1 MKELGNMAKQ
11 GLRANKV
18 LSSGRLAGPPKVQ
31 GVKKRVAV
39 RKTQSSMNSLCSTD
53 SEDQVVVIHKGLDR
67 CAALLKDILHSE
79 DSEIIRSNQGKT
91 GFTKTVP
98 KLLTGK
104 GNISKKKVPKKHV
117 HASHVHKE
125 IISSSERNTILGKIA
140 VVNKE
145 QSSSTCER
153 NSNFQPVHIP
163 SSQHSP
169 LMQAGL
175 CEHVQTQMSL
185 MTSQLP
191 EGSCSVMPSKSC
203 GLVSDSGCHGSTPFN
218 SRLPSSTPTLS
229 PQRPAA
235 PVSYHMSAPT
245 NCCNQNN
252 SSGGSIFPIGSNTA
266 GAITSHQQTSSASDV
281 LSYIPGNGPP
291 NHSKANYLQPAF
303 QNETSSEQANNDHQL
318 LRDSEMLLHIQSH
331 LAQLQQRNAESQRVS
346 RKYVMHIPAE
356 SDSPRDEE
364 SSEEQSEGTSNEE
377 EDLNG
382 LDVAPVRDTSC
393 QTSFEKTALQ
403 TNKTSPQKTA
413 QKVNKVK
420 YLLGEIK
427 ALISDQDD
435 TEVQRLIAELEE
447 SVCLLPA
454 AVGTTSLHA
463 DIALALQPLRSE
475 NAQLR
480 RRLRILN
487 QQLRERERAE
497 KEARSPDFNFE
508 LISLQSMNITLQ
520 SQLSQSQ
527 KSLEFLQGKNEELL
541 KVINNQKEENKKIGK
556 AIHEREQELLQSK
569 QQAEIEAAK
578 VKIEVEEALTKMKS
592 IQFKLEASEKENN
605 ILGITI
611 RQRDAEV
618 HRLRELTRTLQG
630 SMAKLL
636 SDLNADN
643 FRPKPGK
650 TLTPSLL
657 AAYDKQ
663 LQNDHCT
670 ASTSVMSYLKKLETD
685 NVLPDEE
692 APFSD
697 KIREAKSPDVTV
709 YESLV
714 APDGLFK
721 KLTVSEKPVR
731 YIENS
736 ILLSGSLSPISS
748 RSPLKRNINPKSDSG
763 TLLEEEHKP
772 DETMYIPFAS
782 SPSKT
787 KFADPERRM
796 CTPPRTGLPPR
807 NLDYNIQMSGSE
819 NHKHTGE
826 SNPQLQRS
834 EGSDFADKFGF
845 KKKVPSDPELIGS
858 RTKLEEWLPAKK
870 SENIKDF
877 SFEMCGKVGSPPPTK
892 CHWTP
897 QACQQ
902 AKDSQFKDKISVI
915 NSSFSTIDYRPKRID
930 GSMSSF
936 STFTSHDEQDF
947 RDGLADL
954 DANIA
959 RLQRT
964 LQANFP
970 QKLT

>member
-1 MKELGNMAKQ
+1 MAKQ
-11 GLRANKV
+11 GLRAHKA
-18 LSSGRLAGPPKVQ
+18 LSSGRLAGPAKVP
-31 GVKKRVAV
+31 GAKKRVAV

-67 CAALLKDILHSE
+67 CAALLKDILHNE
-79 DSEIIRSNQGKT
+79 DSEITRSNHGKT
-91 GFTKTVP
+91 VSTKTVS
-98 KLLTGK
+98 KSLTGK
-104 GNISKKKVPKKHV
+104 GTISKKKVPKKHV
-117 HASHVHKE
+117 LASHVHKE
-125 IISSSERNTILGKIA
+125 IVSSLERNTIPGKTA

-145 QSSSTCER
+145 QSSTCER
-153 NSNFQPVHIP
+153 NSNFQPVRIP
-163 SSQHSP
+163 SSKQSP
-169 LMQAGL
+169 LMQPGL

-185 MTSQLP
+185 MTSQVP
-191 EGSCSVMPSKSC
+191 EGARSAMPSKSC
-203 GLVSDSGCHGSTPFN
+203 GLVSDSGCQGSIPFN
-218 SRLPSSTPTLS
+218 YRLPSSTPALS
-229 PQRPAA
+229 PQHPAT
-235 PVSYHMSAPT
+235 PVGYHTSAPT
-245 NCCNQNN
+245 KCCNQNIPL
-252 SSGGSIFPIGSNTA
+252 GGPIFPIGSNAAATV
-266 GAITSHQQTSSASDV
+266 TSHQPISSASDM
-281 LSYIPGNGPP
+281 LSCIPVRGPS
-291 NHSKANYLQPAF
+291 NHSVTNYLPPAF
-303 QNETSSEQANNDHQL
+303 QNETSSKEANSDHQP
-318 LRDSEMLLHIQSH
+318 LRDSEMLLHIQ
-331 LAQLQQRNAESQRVS
+331 AQLTELQQRNAESQRVS
-346 RKYVMHIPAE
+346 RKYEMHIPAE
-356 SDSPRDEE
+356 SDSPRDEISSRE
-364 SSEEQSEGTSNEE
+364 QSEISSSEE
-377 EDLNG
+377 EDVNG

-393 QTSFEKTALQ
+393 QTSFEKTAFQ
-403 TNKTSPQKTA
+403 TKKTSPQKTA

-435 TEVQRLIAELEE
+435 SEVQRLIAELEE

-454 AVGTTSLHA
+454 AVGTTNLHA

-497 KEARSPDFNFE
+497 KEARSPDLNFE
-508 LISLQSMNITLQ
+508 LLSLQSMNITLQ

-527 KSLEFLQGKNEELL
+527 KSLELLQGKNEELL
-541 KVINNQKEENKKIGK
+541 KVINDQKEENKNIGK
-556 AIHEREQELLQSK
+556 AIHEREEELLQSK

-605 ILGITI
+605 ILGITL

-657 AAYDKQ
+657 AAYEKQ
-663 LQNDHCT
+663 LQNEHCP
-670 ASTSVMSYLKKLETD
+670 ASTSIMSYLKKLETD
-685 NVLPDEE
+685 NVSLDEE

-697 KIREAKSPDVTV
+697 KIREAKSPDGTA
-709 YESLV
+709 YESHG
-714 APDGLFK
+714 APDSLFK
-721 KLTVSEKPVR
+721 KLPVSEEAMR
-731 YIENS
+731 YFENS
-736 ILLSGSLSPISS
+736 LLLSGSLSPISS
-748 RSPLKRNINPKSDSG
+748 RSPLKRNINPKSDSD
-763 TLLEEEHKP
+763 TLLEEDHKP
-772 DETMYIPFAS
+772 DETMYIPLAS

-787 KFADPERRM
+787 KFAMPERRM
-796 CTPPRTGLPPR
+796 CTPPRTELPPR
-807 NLDYNIQMSGSE
+807 DLSCKTKISNSE

-826 SNPQLQRS
+826 SNPHLQRS
-834 EGSDFADKFGF
+834 EGSDFVDKFGL

-858 RTKLEEWLPAKK
+858 RTKLEEWLPAKT
-870 SENIKDF
+870 SEKAKDF
-877 SFEMCGKVGSPPPTK
+877 PFDMSGKVGSPTRTK

-897 QACQQ
+897 QAYQQ
-902 AKDSQFKDKISVI
+902 ANDSRYMDRISVV
-915 NSSFSTIDYRPKRID
+915 NSSFSTIDYRPKKTD

-970 QKLT
+970 QKLA